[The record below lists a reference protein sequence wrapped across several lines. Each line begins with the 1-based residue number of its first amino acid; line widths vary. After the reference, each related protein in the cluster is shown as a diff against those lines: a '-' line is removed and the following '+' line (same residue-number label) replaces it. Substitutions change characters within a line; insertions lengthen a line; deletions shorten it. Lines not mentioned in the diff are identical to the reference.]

1 MTSGLCSTEH
11 LLWKRGRQGLVHRY
25 FPFSS
30 TSKEVSP
37 YLWLFSKVTESTTN
51 IFFFCLLSS
60 DLLQYHKLLM
70 TVLTK
75 KELRFL
81 REENLKIKQ
90 AFLNAVRR
98 GMVTAGTPDK
108 CFRESKREK
117 QHVII
122 DIIP

>member
-1 MTSGLCSTEH
+1 MKEE
-11 LLWKRGRQGLVHRY
+11 GRVWCTGIFLSAPWSFPLACGY
-25 FPFSS
+25 FQRSLRVQQTF
-30 TSKEVSP
+30 
-37 YLWLFSKVTESTTN
+37 
-51 IFFFCLLSS
+51 FFFCLLSS

-75 KELRFL
+75 KELRFR

-90 AFLNAVRR
+90 AFPNAVRR

>member
-1 MTSGLCSTEH
+1 MKEE
-11 LLWKRGRQGLVHRY
+11 GRVWCTGIFLSAPWSFPLACGY
-25 FPFSS
+25 FQRSLRVQQ
-30 TSKEVSP
+30 T
-37 YLWLFSKVTESTTN
+37 

-75 KELRFL
+75 KELRFR

-90 AFLNAVRR
+90 AFPNAVRR

>member
-30 TSKEVSP
+30 MEFSP
-37 YLWLFSKVTESTTN
+37 CLWLFSKVTEGPTN
-51 IFFFCLLSS
+51 NFFFFCLLSS

>member
-1 MTSGLCSTEH
+1 MCIGIFLSAP
-11 LLWKRGRQGLVHRY
+11 Q
-25 FPFSS
+25 FS
-30 TSKEVSP
+30 P
-37 YLWLFSKVTESTTN
+37 HLWLFSKVTERPTN
-51 IFFFCLLSS
+51 IFSFFCLLAS

-81 REENLKIKQ
+81 REENLKIMQ
-90 AFLNAVRR
+90 AFLNAERR